1 MSFWEIWHLFSHA
14 PLTNFLWCYY
24 RWLITYLGIENVK
37 EECNMCSI
45 ILVQGF
51 CPLKIK
57 ITQFL
62 MDSVLI
68 IVTSTY
74 SSNFLSVD
82 KIVRWPLNGHKHGEC
97 FHTVM
102 FNYSVWYRPNSWKST
117 ILQFHEKKEE
127 RLGHFVAALP
137 SSQSN
142 ATQNIN
148 KRVLTVPGVRD
159 SRRHSTSA
167 VLEEL
172 EKMAQDF
179 VL

>member
-1 MSFWEIWHLFSHA
+1 M
-14 PLTNFLWCYY
+14 
-24 RWLITYLGIENVK
+24 
-37 EECNMCSI
+37 
-45 ILVQGF
+45 VQGF

-82 KIVRWPLNGHKHGEC
+82 KIVRWPFKWNVISMESAFTRQCLT
-97 FHTVM
+97 TV
-102 FNYSVWYRPNSWKST
+102 YDTDQTLVSSDWKST

-127 RLGHFVAALP
+127 RLGQFVAALP

-142 ATQNIN
+142 VTQNKN

-159 SRRHSTSA
+159 SRRHSSSA
-167 VLEEL
+167 VLEQL